1 MFTQTY
7 KFIAVA
13 AGALALTA
21 CGSNENQ
28 RDPNAEVVDCA
39 LDGAADFAKD
49 CTIERNGSEEGLVLT
64 IGRDALTLLLLIS
77 MPVLGVVMAVGL
89 LVSIFQAVTQI
100 HEATLAFV
108 PKLIAAMVVF
118 AIAGPWMLS
127 TLVDFIRRTIESI
140 PSMIG

>member
-1 MFTQTY
+1 MTPQ
-7 KFIAVA
+7 
-13 AGALALTA
+13 LALTV
-21 CGSNENQ
+21 GQ
-28 RDPNAEVVDCA
+28 
-39 LDGAADFAKD
+39 
-49 CTIERNGSEEGLVLT
+49 
-64 IGRDALTLLLLIS
+64 DALTLLLMIA

-118 AIAGPWMLS
+118 TIAGPWMLS
-127 TLVDFIRRTIESI
+127 TLVDFIRRSIMSI